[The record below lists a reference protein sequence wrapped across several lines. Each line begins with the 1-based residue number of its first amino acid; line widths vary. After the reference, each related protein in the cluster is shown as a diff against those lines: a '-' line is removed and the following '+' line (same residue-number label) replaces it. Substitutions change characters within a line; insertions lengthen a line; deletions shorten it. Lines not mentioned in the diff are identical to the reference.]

1 MVWRENQ
8 RTSIAQ
14 QAHRSKIV
22 AQYPNRWL
30 LFRYAMLAFPVAFA
44 GLPLYIHAPDFYT
57 QHLGLGLGTIGIILL
72 LVRLFDA
79 VQDPIIGYLT
89 DRYATRRNAILTTG
103 ISVLTLGLFA
113 LFFGPQFSIST
124 AFWFAASMLLATTG
138 FSIVVININMIGGFW
153 SEDKDQRT
161 RIAGWRE
168 SFTLFGLLVASILPT
183 LFLTKTDAAQA
194 FRWLFLVYFIAMVI
208 AWILFLQFIKRA
220 DLSHINQ
227 SNSKKKYA
235 FFQVLK
241 DKQRLF
247 FFTYLLTQIAA
258 SLPAVLVIF
267 FVRDY
272 LNAETYTGLFL
283 FLYFVSGAALMQL
296 WFILSKKLDKYYAW
310 LMSMA
315 LSIAVFIWVITLE
328 PGDVVSYGVIC
339 VLSGF
344 ALGAD
349 LSLPTSI
356 IADRINTSKAESR
369 ATQYY
374 GVMAFIPKISF
385 AIASGGAFLVLD
397 RFGFVV
403 ASDNTQTAQQAL
415 LMLYG
420 LVPCIIKLLAA
431 ISLWILIKR
440 QRTNNEHNQ
449 KRSNHHGAY
458 DVS

>member
-1 MVWRENQ
+1 MTQ
-8 RTSIAQ
+8 LPS
-14 QAHRSKIV
+14 
-22 AQYPNRWL
+22 RWL
-30 LFRYAMLAFPVAFA
+30 LFQYAILAFPVAFA

-57 QHLGLGLGTIGIILL
+57 RHLGLGLGSIGIILL
-72 LVRLFDA
+72 LVRMFDA
-79 VQDPIIGYLT
+79 IQDPVIGYLT
-89 DRYATRRNAILTTG
+89 DRYSSKRNAILTTG
-103 ISVLTLGLFA
+103 VVILTFGLCA
-113 LFFGPQFSIST
+113 LFFGPQFSVATSV
-124 AFWFAASMLLATTG
+124 WFAGSMLLATTG
-138 FSIVVININMIGGFW
+138 FSIIVINLNMIGGFW
-153 SEDKDQRT
+153 SADKDQRT

-183 LFLTKTDAAQA
+183 LLLTLTEPLEA
-194 FRWLFLVYFIAMVI
+194 FRWLFLVYFVAMAI
-208 AWILFLQFIKRA
+208 AWMLFLQFIKQA
-220 DLSHINQ
+220 NLSHI
-227 SNSKKKYA
+227 SVSSHATKHP
-235 FFQVLK
+235 FFQILH

-272 LNAETYTGLFL
+272 LNAERYTGIFL
-283 FLYFVSGAALMQL
+283 FLYFLSGAALMQV
-296 WFILSKKLDKYYAW
+296 WFLLSKKLDKYYAW
-310 LMSMA
+310 LTSTV
-315 LSIAVFIWVITLE
+315 LSIVVFIWVVTLE
-328 PGDVVSYGVIC
+328 PGDVISYGLIC

-356 IADRINTSKAESR
+356 IADRINARKAESR

-385 AIASGGAFLVLD
+385 AIASGGAFVILD
-397 RFGFVV
+397 QFGFVV
-403 ASDNTQTAQQAL
+403 ASNNTQSAQQAL

-420 LVPCIIKLLAA
+420 LAPCIIKLMAA
-431 ISLWILIKR
+431 VSLWTLIKK
-440 QRTNNEHNQ
+440 QRIDNEYNQ